1 MLGTK
6 ICIIIE
12 ALLNMQSYIIY
23 IYFLNKHEWTL
34 RNTLRKLTTQCNRT
48 KKSQDNSQTS
58 DNGRNK
64 KRLQIPR
71 SLLRN
76 FCMHKL
82 EQGVVIKR
90 NLIKSSGSLKIYKKL
105 RKHIF
110 ALEERKCE
118 WKKKINRH
126 SKLTP
131 GAIIPLLRV
140 LRREAIENRRAQ

>member
-23 IYFLNKHEWTL
+23 IYFLNKHEWML
-34 RNTLRKLTTQCNRT
+34 RNTPTKWTTQCNRT
-48 KKSQDNSQTS
+48 RESQGNSQTS

-71 SLLRN
+71 RILRN
-76 FCMHKL
+76 FCIRKL

-105 RKHIF
+105 RKPIF
-110 ALEERKCE
+110 ALEERKGE

-126 SKLTP
+126 SKLTL

-140 LRREAIENRRAQ
+140 LRREAIENGRAQ

>member
-1 MLGTK
+1 
-6 ICIIIE
+6 
-12 ALLNMQSYIIY
+12 
-23 IYFLNKHEWTL
+23 
-34 RNTLRKLTTQCNRT
+34 
-48 KKSQDNSQTS
+48 
-58 DNGRNK
+58 
-64 KRLQIPR
+64 
-71 SLLRN
+71 
-76 FCMHKL
+76 MHKL

-110 ALEERKCE
+110 ALEERKRE

-140 LRREAIENRRAQ
+140 LRREAIENGRAQ